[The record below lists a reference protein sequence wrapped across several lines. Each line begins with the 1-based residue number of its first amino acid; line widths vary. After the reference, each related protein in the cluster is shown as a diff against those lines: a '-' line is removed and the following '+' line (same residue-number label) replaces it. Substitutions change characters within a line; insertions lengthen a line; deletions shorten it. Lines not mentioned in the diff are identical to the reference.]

1 MRFDRGWTTWLAWLT
16 ATAISLGTGTA
27 VAGGAATREGRSRVA
42 GEEVLVVWNH
52 RLGTQHTF
60 LSARLRSRSEG
71 AYLAAFVVPEGG
83 SAPVDA
89 DVVKGAVDRLT
100 ELDPLARLTP
110 GETVKTSVVLQNEL
124 AGACKNL
131 GFPCDRAVSGWPE
144 GGRAAI
150 VLPFPAAAD
159 GAVIR
164 TAWAHV
170 RHETPHPVLPFSDPP
185 GEAPGDTSP
194 QAVDDDHPPRVDLW
208 VELGTE
214 SSTGIWEKTL
224 DTAVQKLEKPVAA
237 CYAKVLG
244 KLPRLTGNVHAQA
257 RLPFEGKLTVEGTR
271 ASSPSLEGVAKC
283 LEAELLGADLPRLTG
298 KNAPIEVHA
307 TLKPPIALPRTYRAV
322 VLTSRD
328 AEARLG
334 EPESER
340 LPPDTK
346 LLASFEAAPLALR
359 RAFDDDARRALGL
372 DLAERWR
379 VLVLESSAE
388 RHGDSREI
396 AFRTLAF
403 PTPLPGEAPL
413 PVVARGDRPA
423 SRGGPPPKWYRRVR
437 TQRLGL
443 LLALAFGIAATVWL
457 DGRSDGRRDRRRA

>member
-1 MRFDRGWTTWLAWLT
+1 MDRRWATWLA
-16 ATAISLGTGTA
+16 ATALVLEAGTA
-27 VAGGAATREGRSRVA
+27 AAGGAATREGRSRVA
-42 GEEVLVVWNH
+42 GEEALVVWNH
-52 RLGTQHTF
+52 RLGVQHTF

-83 SAPVDA
+83 SAPVGA
-89 DVVKGAVDRLT
+89 DVVKGAVDHLT
-100 ELDPLARLTP
+100 ELDSLARLTP
-110 GETVKTSVVLQNEL
+110 GETVKPSIVPQNEL

-131 GFPCDRAVSGWPE
+131 GFPCEKAVSGWPE
-144 GGRAAI
+144 GARVAV
-150 VLPFPAAAD
+150 VLPFPAATD
-159 GAVIR
+159 GAVVR
-164 TAWAHV
+164 TPWAHV

-185 GEAPGDTSP
+185 GETPGDTAP

-208 VELGTE
+208 VELGVE
-214 SSTGIWEKTL
+214 SKTGIWEKTL
-224 DTAVQKLEKPVAA
+224 DTAVHQLEKPVGA
-237 CYAKVLG
+237 CYAKVLA
-244 KLPRLTGNVHAQA
+244 KLPRLTGNVHVQA
-257 RLPFEGKLTVEGTR
+257 RLPFEGKLSVEGTR

-283 LEAELLGADLPRLTG
+283 LETELLAAELPRLTG

-359 RAFDDDARRALGL
+359 RAFDDDTRRTLGL

-403 PTPLPGEAPL
+403 PTPQPGEAPL
-413 PVVARGDRPA
+413 PVVARGDRPI
-423 SRGGPPPKWYRRVR
+423 SSGGQAPKWYRRTR
-437 TQRLGL
+437 TRRLGL
-443 LLALAFGIAATVWL
+443 LLALAAGIAATVWL
-457 DGRSDGRRDRRRA
+457 DGRDDRRDRRRA

>member
-1 MRFDRGWTTWLAWLT
+1 MRIHRRGMSGLI
-16 ATAISLGTGTA
+16 AIAALSTGRPA
-27 VAGGAATREGRSRVA
+27 FAGGAATREGRSRIA
-42 GEEVLVVWNH
+42 GEEALVVWNH
-52 RLGTQHTF
+52 RAKVQHTF

-83 SAPVDA
+83 AGPADA
-89 DVVKGAVDRLT
+89 EVVKGVVDRLT

-110 GETVKTSVVLQNEL
+110 GEGAKSTVVLPGDL
-124 AGACKNL
+124 SGACRNL
-131 GFPCDRAVSGWPE
+131 GFGCDRAVSGWPE
-144 GGRAAI
+144 GTRTTV

-159 GAVIR
+159 GGVI
-164 TAWAHV
+164 TTPWAHV
-170 RHETPHPVLPFSDPP
+170 RQETAHPVLPFSDPP
-185 GEAPGDTSP
+185 GEAPSDTTP

-208 VELGTE
+208 VELGVE
-214 SSTGIWEKTL
+214 SKTGIWEKTL
-224 DTAVQKLEKPVAA
+224 DTAVHQLEKPVAA
-237 CYAKVLG
+237 CYAKVLA

-271 ASSPSLEGVAKC
+271 ASTPSLETVVKC
-283 LEAELLGADLPRLTG
+283 LETELLSADLPRLTG

-307 TLKPPIALPRTYRAV
+307 TLKPPIALPRIYRAV
-322 VLTSRD
+322 VLTSVD

-346 LLASFEAAPLALR
+346 LLASFEATPLALR
-359 RAFDDDARRALGL
+359 RAFDDDTRRALGL

-388 RHGDSREI
+388 RHGDAREI

-403 PTPLPGEAPL
+403 PTPQPGEAPL
-413 PVVARGDRPA
+413 PVVARGDRPL
-423 SRGGPPPKWYRRVR
+423 SHGSTPPKWFRRAR
-437 TQRLGL
+437 YQRLGL
-443 LLALAFGIAATVWL
+443 ALGLAGGIAITVWL
-457 DGRSDGRRDRRRA
+457 DARSNRRRLRRPA